1 MNEENVDGH
10 AVRRRAHGPI
20 DWRGWLIL
28 GAAGVVAAFRLYQ
41 CGMLPSETGD
51 IVRHVLYGVAVDQ
64 QGVAAAGVPLT
75 WLSSTWS
82 HVAWARFP
90 YSYPPVALAFFA
102 LIASI
107 SPSVFA
113 AKLAL
118 TLIEAGN
125 ACLISKLTR
134 SKILGL
140 LYWASPLSI
149 WWVSREGQF
158 EPLQSFFMLLAI
170 AAAFERQFV
179 SGAALALATSVKVT
193 AGALVPWLA
202 GVIWPSGWRARGLAV
217 LGLIV
222 GLVPAIAS
230 EAMYGGIS
238 NVLRYS
244 SLLVYNPYYWNPW
257 ADLFTGNTP
266 LQIVANEIASYGL
279 LATLIALAFRSRNW
293 LPFVAPI
300 AFVVFCKTHTNVQ
313 FWYWLLLPA
322 FLVPLP
328 NPRWRFALIALCPLL
343 DIHSLLELVSGPM
356 GPVRFHG
363 LPSAF
368 DLYTLP

>member
-1 MNEENVDGH
+1 MPPGTTEAARGVGVNEENVDAH
-10 AVRRRAHGPI
+10 AVLKADHGQTHR
-20 DWRGWLIL
+20 RGWLIL

-64 QGVAAAGVPLT
+64 QGVAAAGIPLKV
-75 WLSSTWS
+75 LSGAWS

-134 SKILGL
+134 SRVLGL

-179 SGAALALATSVKVT
+179 SGVALALAASVKVT

-202 GVIWPSGWRARGLAV
+202 GVIWPRGWRARGLAV
-217 LGLIV
+217 LGLAV
-222 GLVPAIAS
+222 GLAPAIVS
-230 EAMYGGIS
+230 EVMYGGIS
-238 NVLRYS
+238 NVMRYS
-244 SLLVYNPYYWNPW
+244 SLLIYNPYFWNPW

-266 LQIVANEIASYGL
+266 LQIAANEIASYGL
-279 LATLIALAFRSRNW
+279 LVTLIALAFRSRNW
-293 LPFVAPI
+293 LPFIAPI

-313 FWYWLLLPA
+313 FWYWLLY
-322 FLVPLP
+322 PLSLF
-328 NPRWRFALIALCPLL
+328 RFRIRAGAL
-343 DIHSLLELVSGPM
+343 
-356 GPVRFHG
+356 R
-363 LPSAF
+363 
-368 DLYTLP
+368 

>member
-1 MNEENVDGH
+1 VNEENVDGH
-10 AVRRRAHGPI
+10 AVRKPDHDQANR
-20 DWRGWLIL
+20 RGWLIL

-41 CGMLPSETGD
+41 CGMLPYETGD

-64 QGVAAAGVPLT
+64 QGIAAAGIPLQS
-75 WLSSTWS
+75 LSGAWS
-82 HVAWARFP
+82 NVAWARFP
-90 YSYPPVALAFFA
+90 YSYPPIALAFFA

-134 SKILGL
+134 SRILGL

-158 EPLQSFFMLLAI
+158 EPLQSLFMLLAI
-170 AAAFERQFV
+170 AAAFELQFV
-179 SGAALALATSVKVT
+179 SGAALALAASVKVT

-202 GVIWPSGWRARGLAV
+202 GVIWPRGWRARGLAV
-217 LGLIV
+217 LGLVV

-238 NVLRYS
+238 NVMRYS
-244 SLLVYNPYYWNPW
+244 SLLIYNPYYWNPW

-266 LQIVANEIASYGL
+266 LQIAANEIASYGL

-293 LPFVAPI
+293 LPFIAPI
-300 AFVVFCKTHTNVQ
+300 AFAVFCKVHTNVQ

-368 DLYTLP
+368 DIYTIH